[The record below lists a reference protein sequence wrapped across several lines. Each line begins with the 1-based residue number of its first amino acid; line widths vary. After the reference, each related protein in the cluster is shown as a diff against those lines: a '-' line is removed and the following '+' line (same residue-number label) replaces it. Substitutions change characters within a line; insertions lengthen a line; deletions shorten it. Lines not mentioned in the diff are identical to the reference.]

1 VWYIVGA
8 AGAVGILLLT
18 AWGAIELGLYVGLPR
33 VDDEPDRE

>member
-1 VWYIVGA
+1 MWCIVGA
-8 AGAVGILLLT
+8 AAAALLT

>member
-1 VWYIVGA
+1 MLYII
-8 AGAVGILLLT
+8 GAVAIALFT

>member
-1 VWYIVGA
+1 VWYIAGA
-8 AGAVGILLLT
+8 AGAALLT

>member
-1 VWYIVGA
+1 
-8 AGAVGILLLT
+8 LLT